1 MNSQP
6 DILRKTLRLFLS
18 VDIAGSTAYKSRQ
31 PDKVQPWL
39 PALHRFF
46 TEFPISLVR
55 PYTNGDAP
63 VLWKTLGDEMVFVAQ
78 ITNHRQV
85 AMHLTRFNDTIAA
98 YREVIK
104 DADRKLDLKGAA
116 WLAGFPVG
124 NTMLKLRHG
133 TDGAPELEDYVGP
146 SIDNGFRLSRHA
158 SPRKFVL
165 SVETALMLTG
175 TAHAAAS
182 KPKVFLER
190 GEELK
195 GVLGGRP
202 YPKLWIEVP
211 YRSNEKFHQL
221 EEELIDPP
229 SKHDGDKIFEY
240 CTLFIKEYGSPLFQP
255 FIEGDTDF
263 GTLPDGYE
271 KQYEEVRQLWAEQ
284 IGVRLKTEPT
294 ETTSEPSAPDVEKQ
308 IALLQKQQAKKTGK
322 RKPAATKPKRARKKS

>member
-1 MNSQP
+1 
-6 DILRKTLRLFLS
+6 
-18 VDIAGSTAYKSRQ
+18 
-31 PDKVQPWL
+31 
-39 PALHRFF
+39 
-46 TEFPISLVR
+46 
-55 PYTNGDAP
+55 
-63 VLWKTLGDEMVFVAQ
+63 MVFVAQ

-85 AMHLTRFNDTIAA
+85 AMHLTRFNETIAA

-229 SKHDGDKIFEY
+229 SKHDSDKIFEY

-263 GTLPDGYE
+263 GTFPEGYE

-284 IGVRLKTEPT
+284 IGVRLKTEPAEAT
-294 ETTSEPSAPDVEKQ
+294 AEPSAPDVEKQ
-308 IALLQKQQAKKTGK
+308 IALLEKQQAKKTRK
-322 RKPAATKPKRARKKS
+322 RKPAATKPKKAGKKF